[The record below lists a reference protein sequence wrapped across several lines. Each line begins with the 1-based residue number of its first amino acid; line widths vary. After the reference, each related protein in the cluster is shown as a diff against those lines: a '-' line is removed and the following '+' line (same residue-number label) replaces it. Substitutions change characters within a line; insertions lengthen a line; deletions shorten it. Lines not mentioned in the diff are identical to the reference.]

1 MEEIFVTS
9 LYHSRARN
17 TIKERLPPQ
26 KIAGK
31 QALLERRRTGGL
43 FAHTEGRKHF
53 VNGSFGG
60 ILTGQ
65 AGKGTLRIAD
75 AHPGSIQP
83 KAILLAV
90 QGFGQGIAGFLGGAQ
105 LALGSRLAVPS
116 SWATA

>member
-31 QALLERRRTGGL
+31 QALLKRRRTGGL

-60 ILTGQ
+60 VLTGQ

-83 KAILLAV
+83 KAVLLAV
-90 QGFGQGIAGFLGGAQ
+90 QGFGKGIAGFLGAA
-105 LALGSRLAVPS
+105 ALGSRLAVPS